1 MMEKE
6 MALMPRWKSG
16 TGNGK
21 LRLCLIVVLVSRHQ
35 LVSRCQP
42 VSRRQLVSHCQ
53 PVSRH
58 QPDTQKSYRGW
69 ESLTSGIACIMLP
82 IGHGCA
88 AFSRLISDV
97 EGLAHC
103 GEGQP
108 SLAAGWY
115 HVSHIMHTLPPIIG
129 FGHGIYHCSKDS
141 ARQWSRDSVMLGRV
155 DERQFVTRSKNIL
168 TDIEEI
174 PNKSLSRTPDKPVF
188 EGESEESDVII
199 FFSITHLCSVPA
211 SPELWT

>member
-1 MMEKE
+1 
-6 MALMPRWKSG
+6 
-16 TGNGK
+16 
-21 LRLCLIVVLVSRHQ
+21 
-35 LVSRCQP
+35 
-42 VSRRQLVSHCQ
+42 
-53 PVSRH
+53 
-58 QPDTQKSYRGW
+58 
-69 ESLTSGIACIMLP
+69 MLP

-88 AFSRLISDV
+88 AFSRLINDV